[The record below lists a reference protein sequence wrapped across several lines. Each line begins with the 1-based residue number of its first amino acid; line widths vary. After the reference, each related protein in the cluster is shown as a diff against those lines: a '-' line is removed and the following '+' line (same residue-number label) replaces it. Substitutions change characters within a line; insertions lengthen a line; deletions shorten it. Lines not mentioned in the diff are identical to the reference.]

1 MALISEKVLRARL
14 LKPWLEE
21 RCTKNRHCD
30 MVLNRLCWDA
40 SYTVWLSK
48 QVGPDWNEFLEV
60 LLRYLC
66 PMWPDLV
73 RKGLLPIPN
82 LPCVCFITS
91 FQAKPF
97 LMKKSKFDLHENE
110 HIVIKGFWPTDFRD
124 VWKRSKTRIPS
135 HDQMSS
141 RTCPVDRSTLHKR
154 SLIMKKGF
162 LSTDA

>member
-1 MALISEKVLRARL
+1 MAWRTLQKKI
-14 LKPWLEE
+14 
-21 RCTKNRHCD
+21 RHCHI
-30 MVLNRLCWDA
+30 VLNKLCWDA

-48 QVGPDWNEFLEV
+48 QVGPDWYEFLCFRSPTAIFV
-60 LLRYLC
+60 SHVARS
-66 PMWPDLV
+66 
-73 RKGLLPIPN
+73 RAKGLVHIPN

-97 LMKKSKFDLHENE
+97 LRKKIKFDLHENE

-124 VWKRSKTRIPS
+124 VWKRSKTRILS

-141 RTCPVDRSTLHKR
+141 RTCPVDRSGLHNR
-154 SLIMKKGF
+154 SLIMKKRF